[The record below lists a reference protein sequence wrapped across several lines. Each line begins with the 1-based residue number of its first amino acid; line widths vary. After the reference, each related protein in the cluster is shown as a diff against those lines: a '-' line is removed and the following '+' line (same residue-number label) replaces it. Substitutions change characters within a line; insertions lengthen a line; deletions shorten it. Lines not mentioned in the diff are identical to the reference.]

1 MSDTT
6 ETTGSVT
13 TEKRTYRNYG
23 EFKTTDDGQGNVKT
37 ILTKTSVNSETDKK
51 EPDLLSDGKV
61 NPLAGLSV
69 SWANSERAG
78 LTLIN
83 ENEVITYTLKSLEGF
98 ELIVPDPAMRLYIA
112 QVGLNSI
119 QTARANAFMKAFNE
133 EATEI
138 EPAYNGV
145 TLDLRVGIDDDGNYS
160 FNKAPSRR
168 SSTDEEKL
176 AKILAATGKTPE
188 QIKLILA
195 LIAAQ
200 TAVPAEA
207 QEQDSSEGEGEGEV
221 S

>member
-1 MSDTT
+1 MSEAT
-6 ETTGSVT
+6 ETTGSVS

-37 ILTKTSVNSETDKK
+37 ILTKTSVNAETDKK
-51 EPDLLSDGKV
+51 EPEFLSDGTP

-98 ELIVPDPAMRLYIA
+98 ELIAPDPAIRLYLA

-119 QTARANAFMKAFNE
+119 QTARANAFMKALDE
-133 EATEI
+133 EASEI

-145 TLDLRVGIDDDGNYS
+145 TLDLRIGIDDDGNYS

-176 AKILAATGKTPE
+176 AKILAATGKSPE

-200 TAVPAEA
+200 TAVPAEP
-207 QEQDSSEGEGEGEV
+207 QDSDDEGEGEV

>member
-1 MSDTT
+1 MSDDN
-6 ETTGSVT
+6 ETTGSVI

-37 ILTKTSVNSETDKK
+37 ILTKTSVNAETDKK
-51 EPDLLSDGKV
+51 EPDLLSDGTT

-98 ELIVPDPAMRLYIA
+98 ELIAPDPAIRLYIA

-119 QTARANAFMKAFNE
+119 QTARANAFMKALDE
-133 EATEI
+133 EASEI

-145 TLDLRVGIDDDGNYS
+145 TLDLRIGIDDDGNYS

-176 AKILAATGKTPE
+176 AKILLATGKTLE
-188 QIKLILA
+188 QVKQILA

-200 TAVPAEA
+200 TAVPAEN
-207 QEQDSSEGEGEGEV
+207 QTEDQDSDEGEGEV